1 MATAFRRRGA
11 RLVGKL
17 EPEELEVVLELLR
30 LTRGFVA
37 PEEPSAGVAGAGQ
50 GDESVSDLV
59 AGLGDQ
65 EPVPEPEDPALR
77 RLLPPAHRDD
87 AEQAAEF
94 RQLTQHSLRSR
105 KAATLATAV
114 AALEEADPPVVSLD
128 EGQAHA
134 LVVGLTDVRLV
145 LGERLGLQTDEDAER
160 MHRLLEEV
168 LAGREPADVDP
179 HVVQQAASYDF
190 LTWLQETLTSA
201 LLR

>member
-1 MATAFRRRGA
+1 MATAFRRKGG

-37 PEEPSAGVAGAGQ
+37 PEEPSAGEPGAGQ
-50 GDESVSDLV
+50 EGESLRELV
-59 AGLGDQ
+59 AGLGD
-65 EPVPEPEDPALR
+65 EGPVPEPEDPALR

-87 AEQAAEF
+87 PEQAADF
-94 RQLTQHSLRSR
+94 RRLTQHSLRSR

-145 LGERLGLQTDEDAER
+145 LGERLGLETDEDAER
-160 MHRLLEEV
+160 LHEMLQEV

-179 HVVQQAASYDF
+179 HLVQQAASYDF